1 MTGARRGKSA
11 ERPGPAK
18 YPGANRQEQSDRLDL
33 VSQYFNIHP
42 THPQPRLIAQAAQ
55 IVRDG
60 GVIAYPTDSCYAFGC
75 HIGDKDAQQKLR
87 RIRNIDDR
95 HHLTLMCRNL
105 AEISTYA
112 RFDNAHFRLLK
123 KLTPGSY
130 TFILE
135 ATREVPRRLLHVKR
149 KTIGLRVPQHCVAL
163 QLLEAL
169 GEPMLSAT
177 AFLPDGSIA
186 ANDAHEIRE
195 CLEHELDLV
204 LDAGPCGIVP
214 TTVLDMTGP
223 QVVVVREGRG
233 DIGAAGM

>member
-1 MTGARRGKSA
+1 M
-11 ERPGPAK
+11 
-18 YPGANRQEQSDRLDL
+18 
-33 VSQYFNIHP
+33 SQYFSIHP
-42 THPQPRLIAQAAQ
+42 THPQHRLIAQAAQ
-55 IVRDG
+55 IVRNG

-112 RFDNAHFRLLK
+112 RVDNAYFRLLK

-135 ATREVPRRLLHVKR
+135 GTREVPKRLLHAKR
-149 KTIGLRVPQHCVAL
+149 KTIGIRIPESPVAL
-163 QLLEAL
+163 MLLEEL

-177 AFLPDGSIA
+177 AFLPGNPVPV
-186 ANDAHEIRE
+186 NDAHEIRE
-195 CLEHELDLV
+195 CLEHQLDLV
-204 LDAGPCGIVP
+204 MDAGPCGIIP

-223 QVVVVREGRG
+223 EVIVIRG
-233 DIGAAGM
+233 GKGDVGAAGLQA

>member
-1 MTGARRGKSA
+1 M
-11 ERPGPAK
+11 
-18 YPGANRQEQSDRLDL
+18 
-33 VSQYFNIHP
+33 SQYFNIHP
-42 THPQPRLIAQAAQ
+42 THPQQRLITQAAQ
-55 IVRDG
+55 IVRKG

-75 HIGDKDAQQKLR
+75 HIGDKEAQQKLR

-112 RFDNAHFRLLK
+112 RIDNTYFRLLK

-135 ATREVPRRLLHVKR
+135 ATREVPKRLLHAKR
-149 KTIGLRVPQHCVAL
+149 RTIGLRVPQNAVAL

-177 AFLPDGSIA
+177 AFLPDNPVPV
-186 ANDAHEIRE
+186 NDALEIRE
-195 CLEHELDLV
+195 RLERELDLV
-204 LDAGPCGIVP
+204 MDAGPCGILP

-223 QVVVVREGRG
+223 EVIVIRSGRG
-233 DIGAAGM
+233 DLGAVGLQA

>member
-1 MTGARRGKSA
+1 MA
-11 ERPGPAK
+11 
-18 YPGANRQEQSDRLDL
+18 
-33 VSQYFNIHP
+33 QYFNIHP
-42 THPQPRLIAQAAQ
+42 THPQARLIAQAAQ
-55 IVRDG
+55 IVRKG
-60 GVIAYPTDSCYAFGC
+60 GVIAYPTDSCYALGC
-75 HIGDKDAQQKLR
+75 HIGDTVALQKLR

-112 RFDNAHFRLLK
+112 RIDNACFRLLK

-135 ATREVPRRLLHVKR
+135 ATREVPKRLLHAKR
-149 KTIGLRVPQHCVAL
+149 KTIGIRVPQHPVVL
-163 QLLEAL
+163 QLLESL

-177 AFLPDGSIA
+177 AFLPGSPIA

-204 LDAGPCGIVP
+204 LDAGSCGIVP

-223 QVVVVREGRG
+223 QVVVIREGNG
-233 DIGAAGM
+233 DTGAVGLQA

>member
-1 MTGARRGKSA
+1 
-11 ERPGPAK
+11 
-18 YPGANRQEQSDRLDL
+18 

-42 THPQPRLIAQAAQ
+42 THPQQRLIAQAAQ

-75 HIGDKDAQQKLR
+75 HIGDKSAQQKLR

-105 AEISTYA
+105 AEIATYA
-112 RFDNAHFRLLK
+112 RIDNACFRLLK

-135 ATREVPRRLLHVKR
+135 ATREVPKRLLHVKR
-149 KTIGLRVPQHCVAL
+149 KTIGLRVPEHPVAL

-177 AFLPDGSIA
+177 AFLPDSAVA

-195 CLEHELDLV
+195 RMEHELDLV

-223 QVVVVREGRG
+223 EVVVIRQGKGEM
-233 DIGAAGM
+233 GAAGM

>member
-1 MTGARRGKSA
+1 MA
-11 ERPGPAK
+11 
-18 YPGANRQEQSDRLDL
+18 
-33 VSQYFNIHP
+33 QYFNIHP
-42 THPQPRLIAQAAQ
+42 THPQHRLIAQAAQ

-60 GVIAYPTDSCYAFGC
+60 GVIAYPTDSCYALGC
-75 HIGDKDAQQKLR
+75 HISDKMAQQKLR

-112 RFDNAHFRLLK
+112 RIDNACFRLLK
-123 KLTPGSY
+123 KLTPGSF
-130 TFILE
+130 TFILQ
-135 ATREVPRRLLHVKR
+135 ATREVPRRLLHAKR
-149 KTIGLRVPQHCVAL
+149 KTIGLRVPQHSVAL
-163 QLLEAL
+163 LLLEAL

-177 AFLPDGSIA
+177 AFLPENLIP
-186 ANDAHEIRE
+186 ANDAREIRE

-223 QVVVVREGRG
+223 QIVVIRNGKG
-233 DIGAAGM
+233 DMGAVGM